1 MTSDTVMT
9 RPPMTTREEK
19 TMTLHIQML
28 YEVAKNAKGM
38 ADAAQGMADAMQAIV
53 DDCAEQL
60 AVRKAA
66 GETDEA
72 MLNEVFGGKANAGE
86 RLNAAGVTNAAGG
99 PSQQTPAGM
108 TPYDGPT
115 PFDEKAEG
123 ASAETPPTP
132 TALSAPGKPSAPE
145 NKLTIVELRAYV
157 AERSTPENRP
167 KIKAILSKFGV
178 KKLTEL
184 SEDKYEAVKS
194 EVAAL

>member
-1 MTSDTVMT
+1 
-9 RPPMTTREEK
+9 
-19 TMTLHIQML
+19 MTLHIQML
-28 YEVAKNAKGM
+28 YEVAKNAKSM
-38 ADAAQGMADAMQAIV
+38 ADAAQAMADAMQAIV

-86 RLNAAGVTNAAGG
+86 RLNAAGATNAAGG
-99 PSQQTPAGM
+99 ASQQTPAGMMPPAGM

-123 ASAETPPTP
+123 TSAEMPPTP
-132 TALSAPGKPSAPE
+132 TALSASGKSSAPE